1 MNRNPKLY
9 KSDRGEIK
17 TLGQWIGFAN
27 RNDHVFACSSAND
40 KIKIVTKNIL
50 VEEVVRELTE
60 FQLFKERR
68 NVPVLHNTNS

>member
-1 MNRNPKLY
+1 MNHNPKLY

-17 TLGQWIGFAN
+17 TLGQWMDYVT
-27 RNDHVFACSSAND
+27 RNNYAFACSSAHN

-60 FQLFKERR
+60 FKLFKEKQCI
-68 NVPVLHNTNS
+68 HTS

>member
-1 MNRNPKLY
+1 MNHNPKLY

-17 TLGQWIGFAN
+17 TLGQWIDFAN
-27 RNDHVFACSSAND
+27 RNGHVFACSSAHN

-60 FQLFKERR
+60 FKLFKEKQCI
-68 NVPVLHNTNS
+68 HTS